1 MAALKSAGPSRGT
14 IVTSQA
20 RPRYSLV
27 IPLYNEEL
35 VLPQLF
41 AGIDAL
47 LDKLDAPA
55 EVILVDDGSRDRSAS
70 LATLKSRN
78 DPRYRFVGL
87 SRNFGHQIA
96 ITAGM
101 DHAQG
106 DAVIVMDAD
115 MQDPPEIV
123 LQLIAKWN
131 EGFDVVYAQRLARDG
146 ESRFKRIT
154 ADLFYRLIAR
164 LSTVE
169 IPRNTGDFRLID
181 RAVLRAFGQMR
192 ERDRFVRGMFAWM
205 GFRQTAV
212 TFDRA
217 ARGAGETKYP
227 LRKMVALAFNGIVG
241 FSDAPLRLALWI
253 GSAIS
258 AMAMLYGIYVIGLW
272 LSHDAS
278 LVPGWSS
285 TVVIVAFLSGVN
297 MLMTGL
303 MGLYVGRI
311 YNEVKARPLYLVR
324 DEHGF
329 ERAAGERA
337 VFPPLARLQE
347 NFATDEPP
355 PKRAS
360 A

>member
-1 MAALKSAGPSRGT
+1 
-14 IVTSQA
+14 VTSQA

-41 AGIDAL
+41 AALDLL

-70 LATLKSRN
+70 LATLKSHS

-101 DHAQG
+101 DRAQG

-131 EGFDVVYAQRLARDG
+131 EGYDVVYAQRLARDG

-272 LSHDAS
+272 LSRDPS

-324 DEHGF
+324 DEQDF
-329 ERAAGERA
+329 ERASDGRTA
-337 VFPPLARLQE
+337 FQQLARLQE
-347 NFATDEPP
+347 SFATDETSS
-355 PKRAS
+355 KRAS
-360 A
+360 VS

>member
-1 MAALKSAGPSRGT
+1 MS
-14 IVTSQA
+14 SQA
-20 RPRYSLV
+20 KPRYSLV

-41 AGIDAL
+41 TALDAL
-47 LDKLDAPA
+47 LVKMDASA
-55 EVILVDDGSRDRSAS
+55 EIILVDDGSRDRSAA
-70 LATLKSRN
+70 LASLKSCS

-101 DHAQG
+101 DRAQG

-123 LQLIAKWN
+123 LQLIAKWK
-131 EGFDVVYAQRLARDG
+131 EGYDVVYAQRLAREG
-146 ESRFKRIT
+146 ESRFKRVS

-164 LSTVE
+164 LSAVD

-181 RAVLRAFGQMR
+181 RAVLHAFGQMR

-212 TFDRA
+212 TFNRA

-227 LRKMVALAFNGIVG
+227 LRNMVALAFNGIVG

-253 GSAIS
+253 GSAVSVLAI
-258 AMAMLYGIYVIGLW
+258 LYGIYVIGLW

-285 TVVIVAFLSGVN
+285 TIVIVAFLSGVN

-311 YNEVKARPLYLVR
+311 YNEVKGRPLYLVR
-324 DEHGF
+324 NEQGF
-329 ERAAGERA
+329 ERTASERPA
-337 VFPPLARLQE
+337 FPPLARLQE
-347 NFATDEPP
+347 SFAVDGTP
-355 PKRAS
+355 PKHATGP
-360 A
+360 

>member
-1 MAALKSAGPSRGT
+1 MSTQAPS
-14 IVTSQA
+14 

-41 AGIDAL
+41 AALDAL
-47 LDKLDAPA
+47 LDKMDAPA
-55 EVILVDDGSRDRSAS
+55 EAILVDDGSRDGSAE
-70 LATLKSRN
+70 LATLKTRA

-101 DHAQG
+101 DRAEG

-115 MQDPPEIV
+115 MQDPPEVV
-123 LQLIAKWN
+123 LQLIAKWK
-131 EGFDVVYAQRLARDG
+131 EGYDVVYAQRLAREG
-146 ESRFKRIT
+146 EGWFKRASAT
-154 ADLFYRLIAR
+154 LFYRLLAR
-164 LSTVE
+164 LSAVD
-169 IPRNTGDFRLID
+169 IPRDTGDFRLID

-212 TFDRA
+212 TFNRA

-227 LRKMVALAFNGIVG
+227 LRKMMALAFNGIVG
-241 FSDAPLRLALWI
+241 FSDAPLRLALWV
-253 GSAIS
+253 GTAVSAL
-258 AMAMLYGIYVIGLW
+258 AMLYGLYVIGMW
-272 LSHDAS
+272 FSHDPS
-278 LVPGWSS
+278 LVSGWSS
-285 TVVIVAFLSGVN
+285 TVVIIAFLSGVN

-303 MGLYVGRI
+303 MGLYIGRI
-311 YNEVKARPLYLVR
+311 YNEVKGRPLYLVR
-324 DEHGF
+324 DEQGLD
-329 ERAAGERA
+329 RAARERS

-347 NFATDEPP
+347 NFVAESARPGRISAT
-355 PKRAS
+355 
-360 A
+360 